1 MKYTGPIYRPPIEAN
16 TPLLQVTVGCSRNK
30 CSFCTMYKDT
40 HFSIESIEQIERDLE
55 EARIIYGSIKRIF
68 LLNADAFVL
77 NYKKLKAVCDKIV
90 EHFPEMETITMYASI
105 KNIKIKK
112 DEDLEKIRALRIDEL
127 WVGVET
133 GNDEALKRL
142 NKGHTVEEAENQL
155 ERLNR
160 AGIKHNMILMLGTGG
175 KGQGIQNACDT
186 ARLINQVKP
195 NLVGLTTLGFFE
207 GSQLSEQV
215 QRNEFIPASELEIF
229 EEERKLLELIDADN
243 MPFFGDHQTN
253 VVPLRGILPRD
264 RVKMLSN
271 IDGMIAAHNE
281 QFLMSSVERS
291 RL

>member
-1 MKYTGPIYRPPIEAN
+1 MKYTGPTYRPPIEAN

-40 HFSIESIEQIERDLE
+40 HFSIESIEQIERDLK
-55 EARIIYGSIKRIF
+55 EARIIYGSIRRIF

-77 NYKKLKAVCDKIV
+77 NYKKLKTVCDKII

-142 NKGHTVEEAENQL
+142 NKGHTAGEAENQL
-155 ERLNR
+155 KRLNR

-186 ARLINQVKP
+186 AHLINQVKP

-229 EEERKLLELIDADN
+229 EEERKLLELIDVNN

-253 VVPLRGILPRD
+253 VVPLRGVLPRD
-264 RVKMLSN
+264 RAKMLSN

-281 QFLMSSVERS
+281 QFLMSSMERS